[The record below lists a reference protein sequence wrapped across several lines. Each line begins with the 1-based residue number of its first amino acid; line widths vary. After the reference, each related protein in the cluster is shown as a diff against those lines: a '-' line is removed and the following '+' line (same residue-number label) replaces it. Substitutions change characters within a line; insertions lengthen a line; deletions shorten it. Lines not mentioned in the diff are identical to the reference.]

1 MRTLPTMDDPDHR
14 KYRNVTRRWFQ
25 PGSLQ
30 TLEPKRAPIARAIIV
45 ESDHVGLPLTSRTGF
60 SQDRRPGIVRS

>member
-30 TLEPKRAPIARAIIV
+30 TLEPKRHR
-45 ESDHVGLPLTSRTGF
+45 
-60 SQDRRPGIVRS
+60 